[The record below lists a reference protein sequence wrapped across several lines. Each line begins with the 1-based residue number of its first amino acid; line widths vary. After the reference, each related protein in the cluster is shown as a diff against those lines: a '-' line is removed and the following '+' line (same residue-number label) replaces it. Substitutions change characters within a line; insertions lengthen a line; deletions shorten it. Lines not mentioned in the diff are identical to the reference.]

1 MNYAEY
7 YYEYH
12 YGNYPFDED
21 KTKLIRTQKTID
33 YLFEADFTSKEI
45 IQIIEQSPKKESLT
59 YEDLPDYL
67 WNNSLLSKNTFYHHN
82 QLQILSTPAKF
93 DPITNQFKSSNF
105 FIEMKI
111 KYTEKDMLNYFYN
124 TFKIDSVFINEN
136 KDLGALKYLLKK
148 YSKIEFMA
156 SVDFILFLIDYAKLN
171 YPYVS
176 SLFDID
182 EKCSLETYKLMKIR
196 IPQQQH
202 KIIFR

>member
-1 MNYAEY
+1 MNYADY

-12 YGNYPFDED
+12 YGNYPFNED
-21 KTKLIRTQKTID
+21 KSYLIRTQKTID

-45 IQIIEQSPKKESLT
+45 IQIIEQSQKRKSFT
-59 YEDLPDYL
+59 YEDLPNSL
-67 WNNSLLSKNTFYHHN
+67 WENSLLNKNVFYYHN

-93 DPITNQFKSSNF
+93 NPITNQFKTSEF

-111 KYTEKDMLNYFYN
+111 KYTEKDILNYFYN
-124 TFKIDSVFINEN
+124 VFKIDPIFINEN
-136 KDLGALKYLLKK
+136 KDLGAISYLLKK
-148 YSKIEFMA
+148 YSKIDFMT

-171 YPYVS
+171 YPYAS

-182 EKCSLETYKLMKIR
+182 EKCSLEIYNLMKIK